1 MKLCMKTVIELKDVS
16 KTYKMDE
23 IEVPVLK
30 DVSLKISEKEFVAIM
45 GPSGSGKSTLL
56 NMVGCLD
63 RPSSGKIFLD
73 GIDISTLNDSEL
85 AKLRGRKIGFVFQ
98 FFHLYPTLTAKEN
111 IELPM
116 MIIEL
121 DKETR
126 EKRAEELLKLVGLEK
141 RAGHL
146 PSQLSGGER
155 QRVAVA
161 RALANNPSLL
171 LADEPTGNL
180 DSKKG
185 KEIID
190 LFIKLNK
197 EGRTIV
203 IVTHDP
209 QIASYAKDMIKIKD
223 GMIQRV
229 IK

>member
-1 MKLCMKTVIELKDVS
+1 MAKTVIELKNVS
-16 KTYKMDE
+16 KTYKLGE
-23 IEVPVLK
+23 VEVPVLK
-30 DVSLKISEKEFVAIM
+30 DVSLKISERELVAIM
-45 GPSGSGKSTLL
+45 GPSGSGKSSLL
-56 NMVGCLD
+56 NMIGCLD

-73 GIDISTLNDSEL
+73 GTDISKLNDSEL

-116 MIIEL
+116 MIIEA

-126 EKRAEELLKLVGLEK
+126 EKRAEELLKIVGLEK

-146 PSQLSGGER
+146 PSQLSGGES
-155 QRVAVA
+155 QRIAVA
-161 RALANNPSLL
+161 RALANNPSML

-180 DSKKG
+180 DSKIG
-185 KEIID
+185 KEIIE
-190 LFIKLNK
+190 LFIRLNN

-203 IVTHDP
+203 IVTHDA
-209 QIASYAKDMIKIKD
+209 QIASYAKDIIKIKD

-229 IK
+229 VK